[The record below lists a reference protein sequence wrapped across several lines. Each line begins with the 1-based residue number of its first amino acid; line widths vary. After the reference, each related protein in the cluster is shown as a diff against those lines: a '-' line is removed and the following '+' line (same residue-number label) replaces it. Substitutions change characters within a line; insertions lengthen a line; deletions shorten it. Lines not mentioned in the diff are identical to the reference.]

1 MKGYQ
6 CLFDTYRA
14 AIKFVDLK
22 TVYRHEMHFGLI
34 DVMVNAIYRCFFLSL
49 KIQTLRSWRDFKRR
63 K

>member
-34 DVMVNAIYRCFFLSL
+34 DVMVNAIYRCFFYLS
-49 KIQTLRSWRDFKRR
+49 RYRH
-63 K
+63 

>member
-22 TVYRHEMHFGLI
+22 TVYRHEMNFGLI
-34 DVMVNAIYRCFFLSL
+34 DVMVNAIYRCFFYLS
-49 KIQTLRSWRDFKRR
+49 RYRH
-63 K
+63 

>member
-22 TVYRHEMHFGLI
+22 TVYRHEMNFGFI
-34 DVMVNAIYRCFFLSL
+34 DVMVNAIYRCFLSL
-49 KIQTLRSWRDFKRR
+49 KIQTLRSWRDFKRE